1 MICTGAMTGGRRDN
15 ERFFTPADS
24 PVMDTTRQ
32 AGLIGNSLDRIV
44 KYFWTYRNIFFLNVV
59 FLVD

>member
-15 ERFFTPADS
+15 ERFFTPVDS

-32 AGLIGNSLDRIV
+32 AGLIGNSFGPHCEIFLDV
-44 KYFWTYRNIFFLNVV
+44 YRNIFLNVV